1 MNSKWIYLSFYSTK
15 LRNLKY
21 WEKLFEWPTSMS
33 LMTYVKFRLNK
44 GKNWGRR
51 KCDSWF
57 VNTIG
62 MKYIIIIKNKFYYYF
77 TSLLNW
83 IRNIYIYIDTLCIL

>member
-1 MNSKWIYLSFYSTK
+1 MVGCWG
-15 LRNLKY
+15 
-21 WEKLFEWPTSMS
+21 W
-33 LMTYVKFRLNK
+33 MTIII
-44 GKNWGRR
+44 

-62 MKYIIIIKNKFYYYF
+62 MKYILIIKNKFYYYF

-83 IRNIYIYIDTLCIL
+83 IRNIYILILYVFYNNFIIRILTDVLAPDILLLNIINF

>member
-1 MNSKWIYLSFYSTK
+1 MVGCWG
-15 LRNLKY
+15 
-21 WEKLFEWPTSMS
+21 W
-33 LMTYVKFRLNK
+33 MTIII
-44 GKNWGRR
+44 

-62 MKYIIIIKNKFYYYF
+62 MKYILIIKNKFYYYF

-83 IRNIYIYIDTLCIL
+83 IRNIYILILYVFYNYFIIRILTGVLALDILLLNIIIF